1 MQTLV
6 LARETRGSI
15 TAVDTH
21 QPFLGELS
29 HRAAR
34 AGLSDRIQTVNASM
48 KALDFADGSFDLMWS
63 EGAIY
68 IMGFAEGL
76 RAWKRLL
83 NPNGAIAV
91 TEISWLAS
99 SIPDEAKRFW
109 GEAYPFMS
117 DVDGNLR
124 TIESAGYSLVSHFV
138 LPEHAWWDHYYA
150 PLEKRIQKLKG
161 DYKDSDE
168 AIEFLEGEQKAI
180 DLYRKCSAS
189 FGYVFY
195 IAMKTGDHA

>member
-6 LARETRGSI
+6 LAKETRGSI
-15 TAVDTH
+15 AAVDTH
-21 QPFLGELS
+21 QPFLSELS
-29 HRAAR
+29 DRAAR

-48 KALDFADGSFDLMWS
+48 KALDFPDGTFDLIWS

-83 NPNGAIAV
+83 TPNGAIAV
-91 TEISWLAS
+91 TELSWLGS
-99 SIPDEAKRFW
+99 NIPDEAKRFW
-109 GEAYPFMS
+109 EEGYPPMT
-117 DVDGNLR
+117 DVDGNLGI
-124 TIESAGYSLVSHFV
+124 IESAGYSLISHFA

-150 PLEKRIQKLKG
+150 PLEKRIQELKSN
-161 DYKDSDE
+161 YNDSGE
-168 AIEFLEGEQKAI
+168 AVEFLDGEQKAI

-189 FGYVFY
+189 YGYVFY
-195 IAMKTGDHA
+195 IARNLEGHP